1 MDGVKERLLSFIKD
15 IGIEKSVFERMAGL
29 SNGFV
34 DKVTDNIRSKSLA
47 AIANAYPQL
56 NMDWIKTGEG
66 SPIIPIQDKA
76 IQVYS
81 SDIKEGVYA
90 GTLVYDVD
98 ATCGTEVRDID
109 FTDDNIIGSVDLPEI
124 SKSSK
129 IIRANGDSMEPKI
142 YDGSRIVIREIMNWS
157 DIFYGQIYLIVMDEY
172 RMIKYIRRYE
182 QDETNYIILRSENP
196 LYDDIK
202 LNKKKIRK
210 LFIVENILYVK
221 TQI

>member
-182 QDETNYIILRSENP
+182 QDEDNYIILRSENKE
-196 LYDDIK
+196 YDDIK

>member
-1 MDGVKERLLSFIKD
+1 M
-15 IGIEKSVFERMAGL
+15 
-29 SNGFV
+29 
-34 DKVTDNIRSKSLA
+34 TDNIRSKSLA

-157 DIFYGQIYLIVMDEY
+157 DTVSYTHLTLPTICSV
-172 RMIKYIRRYE
+172 
-182 QDETNYIILRSENP
+182 
-196 LYDDIK
+196 
-202 LNKKKIRK
+202 
-210 LFIVENILYVK
+210 
-221 TQI
+221 